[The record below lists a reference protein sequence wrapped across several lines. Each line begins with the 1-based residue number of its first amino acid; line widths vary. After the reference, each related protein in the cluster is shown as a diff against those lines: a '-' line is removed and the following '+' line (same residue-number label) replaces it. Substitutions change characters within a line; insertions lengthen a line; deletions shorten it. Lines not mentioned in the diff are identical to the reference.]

1 MRMAMQYTTIGQHL
15 LEVDGEVIGVSFGAD
30 ATTEHECGIEPIM
43 EAFGRRDRLP
53 RTLMQR
59 CKRKPGDRI
68 YGIDARRIHRCP
80 ELVFEDDGHDVILVY
95 GHRGTY
101 LDGLRGGPLRF
112 SGLIE
117 DKKNMVCAWSNCVFG
132 IRARGDMRPHVL
144 LLKKLLEEKRAA
156 VMLTAQWLCHGF
168 TILDADKFPTD
179 INEKWV
185 EQERAAEERL
195 AQWKSSGIEQMLRK
209 AGKQWF
215 SLGHRVIQDND
226 GVLRTWLNPYE
237 QGREIAGWYTFDE
250 LRAWARNEGPVLK
263 ENR

>member
-1 MRMAMQYTTIGQHL
+1 MRMAMQYTTMGQHL

-30 ATTEHECGIEPIM
+30 ATTEHEVGIEPIM
-43 EAFGRRDRLP
+43 EAFGRREYAPASFTQSIL
-53 RTLMQR
+53 
-59 CKRKPGDRI
+59 RKPGQRL
-68 YGIDARRIHRCP
+68 YGIDRRRIHRCP
-80 ELVFEDDGHDVILVY
+80 ELLFEDDGHDAILTY
-95 GHRGTY
+95 GFRGH
-101 LDGLRGGPLRF
+101 LDGLRGGTLRF
-112 SGLIE
+112 SGIIE
-117 DKKNMVCAWSNCVFG
+117 DKKNMVCAWSNCAFG

-168 TILDADKFPTD
+168 TILDADKFPAD

-185 EQERAAEERL
+185 GQERAAEERL
-195 AQWKSSGIEQMLRK
+195 AQWKTSGIEQMLRK

-215 SLGHRVIQDND
+215 SLGSRVIQDD
-226 GVLRTWLNPYE
+226 SGVLRTWLNPYD